1 MGFISPN
8 AKWYLAE
15 IVLQIAVEGDP
26 RFVVHTNMVLV
37 RADSPDDAYIK
48 ATELGITQE
57 SSYQNPADKLVTF
70 TFRGLRDLNA
80 IHEELEH
87 GAELIY
93 SEQTDMDEAAIQKW
107 ISVKE
112 DLGVFAPRKPSSG
125 PNYASKDVIRQL
137 REEFPSLDLGDLD
150 RE

>member
-87 GAELIY
+87 GAELIL
-93 SEQTDMDEAAIQKW
+93 Q
-107 ISVKE
+107 
-112 DLGVFAPRKPSSG
+112 
-125 PNYASKDVIRQL
+125 
-137 REEFPSLDLGDLD
+137 
-150 RE
+150 